1 MILNLS
7 VKNFLIIES
16 VYIDFTA
23 ELPFLKDKDSAEKSL
38 ILDALLLCFG
48 YNLHDDN
55 HIQTGKNSCT
65 ITSEVNISHITPL
78 KQIFEHNGIG
88 YDDTVIIKRYQ
99 TLDKKPAFFIN
110 DQQVTPQTIKQIA
123 SKLLNNCTFDVDFDN
138 PVNHADILDRYGKL
152 ESCKQELKEIYHEW
166 QNGISKFEDLIS
178 VEKGVKEEMDYLE
191 ATIRELSQLGI
202 KPEEELILLEQINE
216 LQQTISNQ
224 KLIKSALKY
233 LNPVNLSHPFAQV
246 SKILGQ
252 EASLTNA
259 LNHLEQ
265 SLINL
270 DASKSI
276 LQNQLYETSLEYQ
289 IFEIEERLF
298 EIRTLAKKH
307 GVNTKSLHL
316 FFQENLLKLQG
327 LKNHTKQKTDQSF
340 RNNELFIKYQK
351 QASLLNQE
359 RQKTATDLEQYVSQ
373 ILGLDILKINI
384 ETTPKETGNV
394 KFILLNP
401 EMKNNIASSL
411 KLALAQKANQPTI
424 LFKQEK
430 TSKQIESFIKKGIS
444 ALSNNYQIILL

>member
-7 VKNFLIIES
+7 VKNFLIVES

-23 ELPFLKDKDSAEKSL
+23 GLSVLSDKDSAEKSL

-48 YNLHDDN
+48 YNLHDN
-55 HIQTGKNSCT
+55 SHIKKGESSCT
-65 ITSEVNISHITPL
+65 FTSEVDISNIPSL
-78 KQIFEHNGIG
+78 KQIFEHNGID
-88 YDDTVIIKRYQ
+88 YDDTIIIKRYQ
-99 TLDKKPAFFIN
+99 KLDKKPTFFIN
-110 DQQVTPQTIKQIA
+110 DQQVTYQTIKQIA
-123 SKLLNNCTFDVDFDN
+123 SKLLNDFTFDIDFDN
-138 PVNHADILDRYGKL
+138 PINHANILDRYGKL
-152 ESCKQELKEIYHEW
+152 ESYKQDLKEIYHKW
-166 QNGISKFEDLIS
+166 QDGIINLENLVLSEKS
-178 VEKGVKEEMDYLE
+178 VQEEMYYLE
-191 ATIRELSQLGI
+191 SAVRELSQSGI
-202 KPEEELILLEQINE
+202 KPDEELILLGQINA

-276 LQNQLYETSLEYQ
+276 LQNQVYETSLEYQ

-307 GVNTKSLHL
+307 EVNPNILHL
-316 FFQENLLKLQG
+316 FFQESLLKLQE
-327 LKNHTKQKTDQSF
+327 LKKHTKQKNDQSSY
-340 RNNELFIKYQK
+340 NNELSIKYQK
-351 QASLLNQE
+351 QASSLNQK
-359 RQKTATDLEQYVSQ
+359 RQKTANDLEQYVSQ
-373 ILGLDILKINI
+373 IIGHNIFKINI
-384 ETTPKETGNV
+384 ETTLKEFDNV
-394 KFILLNP
+394 RFILLNA
-401 EMKNNIASSL
+401 EMKNNVASSI

-424 LFKQEK
+424 LFKQK
-430 TSKQIESFIKKGIS
+430 KASKDIESITNKEFS
-444 ALSNNYQIILL
+444 TLSNNHQIICL